1 MQPVLPQQPAWGA
14 APSDAG
20 GSAASDSNISV
31 DVVGV
36 STVRDPAGESS
47 SADVSSGNK
56 EHTPTSTL
64 DSATA
69 LCTWPPVKGAT
80 LGDSTQ
86 PDAAPVQQ
94 DKQPCAIGAHD
105 GTGDRADD
113 AAPAPKVPAM
123 EDPVP
128 AASPAKKAKAAA
140 AASKTPKAAAAAS
153 RTPKAETKKGGGLAQ
168 AAAASRLHSCNQH
181 KWTPG
186 GMLQTDLSSLQA
198 LRVRIALHRR
208 LKRCSCMCKECY
220 VSAHAECERFVPTAP
235 ATGARS
241 FFSGEG
247 GPVVLVEDTMV
258 TMGGKKMRRRVYSLE
273 KDLTQRFLPTRE
285 LSKVPPCGCASV

>member
-94 DKQPCAIGAHD
+94 DKQPCATGAHD

-113 AAPAPKVPAM
+113 AAPAPKDPAM
-123 EDPVP
+123 EDPALEDPVP

-153 RTPKAETKKGGGLAQ
+153 RTLKAAAAASRTPKAETKKGGGRAQ
-168 AAAASRLHSCNQH
+168 AAAASRLQSCNQH
-181 KWTPG
+181 KCTPG

-198 LRVRIALHRR
+198 LRVRIALHQR
-208 LKRCSCMCKECY
+208 LKRCS
-220 VSAHAECERFVPTAP
+220 
-235 ATGARS
+235 
-241 FFSGEG
+241 
-247 GPVVLVEDTMV
+247 
-258 TMGGKKMRRRVYSLE
+258 
-273 KDLTQRFLPTRE
+273 
-285 LSKVPPCGCASV
+285 